1 MRIKLPRL
9 LDAGMNEKAR
19 LHPVEPVEIELNAN
33 PPSTAKLTISKTDAP
48 VKIRDWIELYTK
60 DGSAGIYRV
69 TGVEESYDGEQVWIT
84 LEHGIVALG
93 DAVIIGDG
101 TFTGSL
107 GGLMSPLLSHQVTKA
122 NGQLLWR
129 VGGTVTTK
137 SVRRDYQN
145 PNLLSELIALL
156 GQAGDVMLT
165 FDQSTLPW
173 TVNLVSLDENDLC
186 EGRFGRNLQ
195 SLTVSVDDN
204 DLCTRVIVDGTG
216 EVRDADTISQYGV
229 VARVLNVSE
238 FAEKESADQY
248 IDQYLEANKEPNVSI
263 EISAADMSETT
274 GESIDSFRLGRM
286 CRACLPDH
294 GVTVKSRIVSLRL
307 PDVYGDPQ
315 SVHVSMGKKQPT
327 FTDLVMQEQEQTAST
342 STRVSRGY
350 GSAMAGIE
358 SNVIRLEKS
367 ETLMEDTRL
376 RMSYAGIVI
385 DGDAARVDLLAKA
398 VLLDDTRQRI
408 SQAGIDI
415 DGDVGSIKLLA
426 TVEQTDELSERV
438 SQAQI
443 DIDGANAQIALKASQ
458 YELDALGNRVT
469 TAESELI
476 VQANQISTKVSE
488 NGVISSINQTA
499 EEIKIQA
506 SKINLSGYVTATA
519 FEAEMATIDNIFAG
533 YSEISALG
541 ISGNL
546 YAASANFTN
555 NLRLFDHY
563 TEWKSR
569 TVQTSIPEFTKA
581 TVTLANGNSISVVTG
596 WATAPSSLRST
607 LTYLGQA

>member
-1 MRIKLPRL
+1 MRVKLPRL
-9 LDAGMNEKAR
+9 LDAGMKEKAR
-19 LHPVEPVEIELNAN
+19 LHPVAPVEIVLNAE
-33 PPSTAKLTISKTDAP
+33 PPSTASLTISKADAA

-93 DAVIIGDG
+93 DAVIIGEG

-107 GGLMSPLLSHQVTKA
+107 DGLMEPLLSHQVTKV
-122 NGQLLWR
+122 NGQPLWR
-129 VGGTVTTK
+129 IGSTVATK

-173 TVNLVSLDENDLC
+173 VVNLVALDEKDLC

-204 DLCTRVIVDGTG
+204 DLCTRAIIDGTG

-229 VARVLNVSE
+229 VARVLNISE
-238 FAEKESADQY
+238 YATEESAGQY
-248 IDQYLEANKEPNVSI
+248 IEQYLEAHKEPNVSI
-263 EISAADMSETT
+263 EISAVDMSEST

-286 CRACLPDH
+286 CRTCLPDH
-294 GVTVKSRIVSLRL
+294 GVTAKSRIVSIRM

-315 SVHVSMGKKQPT
+315 DVRVSMGKKQPT
-327 FTDLVMQEQEQTAST
+327 LTDLLMQEQQETAST
-342 STRVSRGY
+342 SSRVSRGY

-367 ETLMEDTRL
+367 ETMMEDTRL

-385 DGDAARVDLLAKA
+385 DGDAASVDLLAKA
-398 VLLDDTRQRI
+398 VVLDDTRHRI

-438 SQAQI
+438 FQAQI
-443 DIDGANAQIALKASQ
+443 DIDGANALITLKANQ
-458 YELDALGNRVT
+458 TEVDALGRRV
-469 TAESELI
+469 
-476 VQANQISTKVSE
+476 
-488 NGVISSINQTA
+488 SSA
-499 EEIKIQA
+499 EIKIDGL
-506 SKINLSGYVTATA
+506 N
-519 FEAEMATIDNIFAG
+519 
-533 YSEISALG
+533 SEITLKANKVTVDSLSTQINGVLTTGIIGAGTLSATKVA
-541 ISGNL
+541 GNYGTFDSL
-546 YAASANFTN
+546 EINGVPVVQHSAT
-555 NLRLFDHY
+555 LL
-563 TEWKSR
+563 KSVSLKR
-569 TVQTSIPEFTKA
+569 GTTSIKDFYGEFH
-581 TVTLANGNSISVVTG
+581 TVITSV
-596 WATAPSSLRST
+596 SLDTESETIVYLST
-607 LTYLGQA
+607 